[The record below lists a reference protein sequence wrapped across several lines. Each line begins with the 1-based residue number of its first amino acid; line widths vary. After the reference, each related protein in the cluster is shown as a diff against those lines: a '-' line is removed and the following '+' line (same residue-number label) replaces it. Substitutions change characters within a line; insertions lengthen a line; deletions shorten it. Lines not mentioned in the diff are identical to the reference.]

1 MQFEE
6 LDPRYKAMA
15 KELLPAL
22 AKSAGK
28 VLQGTV
34 KAEGDNPAPL
44 GDDFAPSG
52 DYPMVKIT
60 LSSTSEGTYEHIF
73 LMDKVL
79 AGLVSGWVAGSDA
92 PEEVG
97 KEQYEAVQEA
107 INQMLSQVQAA
118 LDGKENAFS
127 VTDVV
132 VAEAASDEDLSLPE
146 GGTMASYTFTRKG
159 DKQTF
164 SVTHIVQGELAEAEA
179 EGDAEAAGEEATED
193 AGEAMEAAGEEAT
206 EDAGEA
212 TEAAGEEAT
221 KDAGEATEA
230 AGEEATKDAGEATE
244 AAGEEAAEDAGEATE
259 ATADEGGEAGTETS
273 EDLELDSDISE
284 EMAAELAGDLLG
296 GDDGPGSGDF
306 DDLLGGGEVV
316 AASPADFDEF
326 TETAGSGAGDSK
338 IDMLLDVN
346 LDITVE
352 LGRKSMLVEEIL
364 RLGKGSVIE
373 LDKLAGEPVDIL
385 VNGKKLAEG
394 EVVVIEDH
402 FGVRLTQLIDASARI
417 RSLGR

>member
-15 KELLPAL
+15 KGLLPAL

-44 GDDFAPSG
+44 GDDFTPSG

-132 VAEAASDEDLSLPE
+132 VAEAASEEDLSLPE
-146 GGTMASYTFTRKG
+146 GGTIASYTFTRKG

-164 SVTHIVQGELAEAEA
+164 NVTHIVQGELAEAEA
-179 EGDAEAAGEEATED
+179 EGDA
-193 AGEAMEAAGEEAT
+193 
-206 EDAGEA
+206 
-212 TEAAGEEAT
+212 
-221 KDAGEATEA
+221 EA

-244 AAGEEAAEDAGEATE
+244 AAGEEAAEDAGEATK

-326 TETAGSGAGDSK
+326 TETAGSGTGDSK

-352 LGRKSMLVEEIL
+352 LGRKLMLVEEIL

-402 FGVRLTQLIDASARI
+402 FGVRLTKLIDASARI

>member
-15 KELLPAL
+15 KGLLPAL

-28 VLQGTV
+28 VLQASV
-34 KAEGDNPAPL
+34 KAEGDDPAPL
-44 GDDFAPSG
+44 GEDFTPSG

-79 AGLVSGWVAGSDA
+79 AGLVSGWMAGSEA

-132 VAEAASDEDLSLPE
+132 VAEAASEEDLSLPE
-146 GGTMASYTFTRKG
+146 GGTIASYTFTRKG

-179 EGDAEAAGEEATED
+179 EGDAEAAGEEAT
-193 AGEAMEAAGEEAT
+193 
-206 EDAGEA
+206 
-212 TEAAGEEAT
+212 
-221 KDAGEATEA
+221 
-230 AGEEATKDAGEATE
+230 KDAGEATE
-244 AAGEEAAEDAGEATE
+244 AAGEEAAEDAGEATK

-326 TETAGSGAGDSK
+326 TETAGSGTGDSK

-352 LGRKSMLVEEIL
+352 LGRKLMLVEEIL

-402 FGVRLTQLIDASARI
+402 FGVRLTKLIDASARI

>member
-15 KELLPAL
+15 KGLLPAL

-34 KAEGDNPAPL
+34 KAEGNDPAPL
-44 GDDFAPSG
+44 GEDFAPSG

-146 GGTMASYTFTRKG
+146 GGTIASYTFTRKG

-193 AGEAMEAAGEEAT
+193 AGEAMEAAGEAAAEDAGEATEAAGEEAT

-221 KDAGEATEA
+221 KE
-230 AGEEATKDAGEATE
+230 
-244 AAGEEAAEDAGEATE
+244 AGEATE

-273 EDLELDSDISE
+273 EDLELGSDISE
-284 EMAAELAGDLLG
+284 EMAAELAGDFLE

-352 LGRKSMLVEEIL
+352 LGRKSMLVEEIH

>member
-15 KELLPAL
+15 KGLLPAL

-28 VLQGTV
+28 VLQASV
-34 KAEGDNPAPL
+34 KAEGDDPAPL
-44 GDDFAPSG
+44 GEDFTPSG

-146 GGTMASYTFTRKG
+146 GGTIASYTFTRKG

-179 EGDAEAAGEEATED
+179 EGDAEAAGEEAT
-193 AGEAMEAAGEEAT
+193 
-206 EDAGEA
+206 
-212 TEAAGEEAT
+212 
-221 KDAGEATEA
+221 
-230 AGEEATKDAGEATE
+230 KDAGEATE
-244 AAGEEAAEDAGEATE
+244 AAGEEAAEDAGEATK

-326 TETAGSGAGDSK
+326 TETAGSGTGDSK

-352 LGRKSMLVEEIL
+352 LGRKLMLVEEIL

-402 FGVRLTQLIDASARI
+402 FGVRLTKLIDASARI